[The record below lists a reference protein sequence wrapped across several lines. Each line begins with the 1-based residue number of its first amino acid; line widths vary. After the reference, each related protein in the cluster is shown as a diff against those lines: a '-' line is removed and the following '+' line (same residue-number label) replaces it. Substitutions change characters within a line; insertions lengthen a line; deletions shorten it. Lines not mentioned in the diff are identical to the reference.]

1 MKGNVMRNIDL
12 TPSWLETA
20 QMLAVLF
27 QSRNFE
33 AQQTAHAELIKMA
46 KLADAYVQNE
56 KVNP

>member
-1 MKGNVMRNIDL
+1 MRNIDL

>member
-1 MKGNVMRNIDL
+1 MRNIDL

-20 QMLAVLF
+20 QMIALLF
-27 QSRNFE
+27 QNGNFE

-56 KVNP
+56 RENNE